1 MSDFLNNVI
10 DSAKEKF
17 SNATENLTGR
27 NKKGDSNSGSAP
39 NSAADSYMNFISKE
53 GIGPKL
59 WYTEGADWYKVFGYR
74 FSIAYVEGN
83 NTDIETALSQYKEAE
98 SAKSKGSGGPF
109 SPENLFSKSASEGK
123 KNKDNVVNFLHFTL
137 PIPPQSLVVKPV
149 IPSRVTATLG
159 GVVEESSQVKFWITN
174 MSGTTG
180 TSVSR
185 LEKDV
190 ISRNTMA
197 NKFREAL
204 ETTGLFAG
212 VVAQGNDI
220 INKIGNIAD
229 GILENGFTPSGLTGV
244 INDALTPS
252 LPYSKSAVDNKT
264 NGFVEAQ
271 ELQKFFYIYSALK
284 ARYPK
289 KYALM
294 FTNFKTDQSFRC
306 VVKDFQLLQ
315 SADSPYL
322 FKYNISLQC
331 WGVRASRGLF
341 AGTDG
346 VMPTDRFGP
355 GGDLSPV
362 NTITSDQTLDI
373 LAGNGNSLL
382 RGLF

>member
-1 MSDFLNNVI
+1 MSFFSDAI
-10 DSAKEKF
+10 DTTKEKF

-27 NKKGDSNSGSAP
+27 NKVGESRSGSAP
-39 NSAADSYMNFISKE
+39 NSAADSYVDFISSE

-74 FSIAYVEGN
+74 FSIAYVN
-83 NTDIETALSQYKEAE
+83 SDDTDIETALSQYKEAE
-98 SAKSKGSGGPF
+98 SSRSKGSGGPF
-109 SPENLFSKSASEGK
+109 SPENLLSKSASSGK
-123 KNKDNVVNFLHFTL
+123 ISEDKTVEFLHFTL

-159 GVVEESSQVKFWITN
+159 GIVEESSQVKFWITN

-180 TSVSR
+180 TSISR

-197 NKFREAL
+197 TKFRDAL
-204 ETTGLFAG
+204 ETTGLLAG
-212 VVAQGNDI
+212 AIPKVNDI
-220 INKIGNIAD
+220 VNKIGNIAD
-229 GILENGFTPSGLTGV
+229 GLLENGFSPSGLTGV
-244 INDALTPS
+244 LNDALTPS
-252 LPYSKSAVDNKT
+252 LPYSKSAVDNKS

-289 KYALM
+289 KFALM

-315 SADSPYL
+315 SADSPFL

-331 WGVRASRGLF
+331 WGVRTSRGLF

-362 NTITSDQTLDI
+362 NTITSDQTIDI
-373 LAGNGNSLL
+373 IQGKGNSLL
-382 RGLF
+382 KGLF